1 MTERLYRRAVRRAFR
16 EVTFYRS
23 QCAAAGRLLD
33 EPVPTPTAAVPDP
46 PYELCPFRH
55 PWRPDRDLPLWTPD
69 PRQLVGALRIA
80 RLLPAGGTVVEVRR
94 ALVDLPRLTR
104 RVRYAVLLGDDAVAA
119 DRCGTNAATLAA
131 VSAPVLLVGPADWP
145 ALPAGPAGLADGAAL
160 PAGPAGGGAPVTVPR
175 VDLASVADGSAPPG
189 PLLLH
194 DPTLGYLGARHP
206 DCGGLHLDPGLV
218 HAAVRGDRLVL
229 SLPRRRRPTLLA
241 MVPPGA
247 ANLRP
252 AACARHRTPV
262 LEPFSHGGSPRG

>member
-1 MTERLYRRAVRRAFR
+1 MEQRTDRLYRRAVRRAFR

-33 EPVPTPTAAVPDP
+33 EPVPTPTTAVPDP
-46 PYELCPFRH
+46 PYELCPFRQ

-69 PRQLVGALRIA
+69 PRQLLGALRIA

-119 DRCGTNAATLAA
+119 DRHGTNAATLAA
-131 VSAPVLLVGPADWP
+131 APAPVLLVGPADWP
-145 ALPAGPAGLADGAAL
+145 D
-160 PAGPAGGGAPVTVPR
+160 PVGVPR
-175 VDLASVADGSAPPG
+175 AGLASVADGSAPPG

-229 SLPRRRRPTLLA
+229 SLLRRRRPTLLA
-241 MVPPGA
+241 MAPPGA
-247 ANLRP
+247 ADLRP
-252 AACARHRTPV
+252 ATCARHRTPV
-262 LEPFSHGGSPRG
+262 LEPFNHGGSPPG

>member
-1 MTERLYRRAVRRAFR
+1 MTERVTDRRYRRVVRRAFR

-46 PYELCPFRH
+46 PYELCPFRR

-80 RLLPAGGTVVEVRR
+80 GLLPAAGTVVEVRR

-104 RVRYAVLLGDDAVAA
+104 RVRYAVLLGADAVAA
-119 DRCGTNAATLAA
+119 DRCGTNAATLDA
-131 VSAPVLLVGPADWP
+131 VRAPVLLVGPVDWP
-145 ALPAGPAGLADGAAL
+145 D
-160 PAGPAGGGAPVTVPR
+160 PVTVPR
-175 VDLASVADGSAPPG
+175 VDLARVADGSAPPG

-206 DCGGLHLDPGLV
+206 DCGGLHLDINVV
-218 HAAVRGDRLVL
+218 HAAERDGRLAF
-229 SLPRRRRPTLLA
+229 SLLRRRRPTLLA

-247 ANLRP
+247 GNLRL
-252 AACARHRTPV
+252 ATCARHRTPV
-262 LEPFSHGGSPRG
+262 LEPVSPSDSPPG